1 MRVGTTGSR
10 PSPAVSP
17 SAWFAML
24 QHHADE
30 FDRWWGIGERRRAR
44 DALCCLVHTE
54 LAFLGFMRSGEQ
66 VSLQREDVATVLCGP
81 EGRCCAAPQKLAREA
96 VSKPQYSNWA
106 CKASARPARWRC
118 KTFLAEA
125 PNH

>member
-1 MRVGTTGSR
+1 MRVGTGSR
-10 PSPAVSP
+10 PSPAVSL

-66 VSLQREDVATVLCGP
+66 VSPQREDVATVLCGP
-81 EGRCCAAPQKLAREA
+81 ERR
-96 VSKPQYSNWA
+96 ST
-106 CKASARPARWRC
+106 RPE
-118 KTFLAEA
+118 KTS
-125 PNH
+125 P